1 MDRLALPV
9 GQTDFRAIREN
20 GNYYID
26 KTGFV
31 SQLVRDGAYSIL
43 FTRPRSFGKT
53 TFQSMLRS
61 FFDIREE
68 SRDIFTG
75 LAIMHDREVVD
86 KWMNKYPV
94 IYLTFKDIDGLTF
107 ESSLRK
113 LMTKVTELFKSYSFI
128 GKTCTDGDQQ
138 AFCNLLS
145 GTASANDI
153 RESLYFLGRL
163 LHGYYGK
170 KVIFL
175 LDEYDV
181 PLDKAER
188 NGYYREMLD
197 VIHSMLLSVLK
208 DCPYT
213 EKGILTGCLRIS
225 KESLIT
231 GLNNLTVYSVTGS
244 AYASAFGFTEDEVM
258 KLLHDA
264 DLEDKA
270 DIIRQWYG
278 GYSIGNTSIYTPMD
292 VISSVQKLLSDKN
305 AKPENYWTNARSNE
319 AILRLIKMTNAE
331 VGDDYS
337 TLING
342 GTISRKVV
350 ETLTCNDIYSTPGNT
365 WSLFLLKGYLTL
377 AGRYDANEE
386 NLLRIPNEEIRM
398 LFISAVNEWFSAKI
412 MKSSRKKLFNVLW
425 TGDAPNLSE
434 IISDYLFSTISYYD
448 CRENYYHD
456 FLARLLSEAGYIVKS
471 NMETGTIMVFDRIN
485 RRSVVFKV
493 KRSLSMES
501 MDGDAER
508 ALQPVDS
515 RKYGKDFDGYRTLLF
530 YSAAFFGKDVLI
542 KTTPTMED
550 ETRTEEDKAPILHQ
564 RLVEAENGEFVGPFK
579 DLDELMRSFNS

>member
-1 MDRLALPV
+1 MDRLILPV
-9 GQTDFRAIREN
+9 GQTDFRTIREN

-26 KTGFV
+26 KTGFI
-31 SQLVRDGAYSIL
+31 SQLVRDDAYSIL

-86 KWMNKYPV
+86 KCMNKYPV
-94 IYLTFKDIDGLTF
+94 IYLTFKDIDGLNFGSAVSKLRTQLLELFQSYTF
-107 ESSLRK
+107 LLDKGIVDGDEKVFRRMLDGSASVDEMSQSLRLLAK
-113 LMTKVTELFKSYSFI
+113 L
-128 GKTCTDGDQQ
+128 
-138 AFCNLLS
+138 
-145 GTASANDI
+145 
-153 RESLYFLGRL
+153 LYRHYGRR
-163 LHGYYGK
+163 
-170 KVIFL
+170 VIIL

-188 NGYYREMLD
+188 NGYYCKMLD

-244 AYASAFGFTEDEVM
+244 EYASAFGFTEDEVM
-258 KLLHDA
+258 KLLHVA
-264 DLEDKA
+264 DFEDKA

-278 GYSIGNTSIYTPMD
+278 GYSIGDTSIYTPMD
-292 VISSVQKLLSDKN
+292 VVSSVQKLLSDKN

-350 ETLTCNDIYSTPGNT
+350 ETLTCNDIYSTPGNA

-386 NLLRIPNEEIRM
+386 NLLRIPNDGIRM
-398 LFISAVNEWFSAKI
+398 LFANAVNEWFSAKVQT
-412 MKSSRKKLFNVLW
+412 SSRKKLFDALW
-425 TGDAPNLSE
+425 TGDTPNLSE
-434 IISDYLFSTISYYD
+434 IISNYLFSTISYYD
-448 CRENYYHD
+448 SREDYYHD
-456 FLARLLSEAGYIVKS
+456 FLARLLSGAGYIVKS
-471 NMETGTIMVFDRIN
+471 NRETGTIMVFDKDN
-485 RRSVVFKV
+485 RRAAVFEI
-493 KRSLSMES
+493 KRSLSKEA
-501 MDGDAER
+501 MDWDAEK
-508 ALQPVDS
+508 ALQQADN
-515 RKYGKDFDGYRTLLF
+515 RRYGKDFDGYKTVLF
-530 YSAAFFGKDVLI
+530 YGAAFFEKDVLI
-542 KTTPTMED
+542 KVSE
-550 ETRTEEDKAPILHQ
+550 
-564 RLVEAENGEFVGPFK
+564 
-579 DLDELMRSFNS
+579 